1 MKEPLI
7 WIIDEEWGDYEVEHD
22 ILPKE
27 YPGCTIRR
35 STYDYK
41 ADLEEFGYRADLILA
56 QVYASIPKET
66 IDRLE
71 NCKGIAVY
79 GGGYDRIDIK
89 AAKEK
94 GIPVTNVQG
103 YCAEDIAD
111 YVMAAM
117 YRFNKK
123 LDFFNDNLKN
133 GLWGAGAVDRPIHR
147 LSNCTLAVVGCG
159 RIGQTVAARAK
170 ALGMRVVGYDPH
182 ASVETLEKVGI
193 EPVSLEEGLAQA
205 DFVTVHVK
213 YTPATHH
220 LLSMQ
225 HFSQMKKSAVLINS
239 ARGGILVEDDLI
251 AAVDQGV
258 IAGAVVDVITH
269 EPPAPDEKIFGH
281 ENLIVT
287 PHVSYISVESY
298 QELKMRTLRNAM
310 KMYRGERPD
319 DLVNG

>member
-1 MKEPLI
+1 MQAPLI
-7 WIIDEEWGDYEVEHD
+7 WIIDEEWGDYNVEHEF
-22 ILPKE
+22 LPKE
-27 YPGCTIRR
+27 LPGCTIRR
-35 STYDYK
+35 STYDYQ
-41 ADLEEFGYRADLILA
+41 ADLEEFGYKADIILA
-56 QVYASIPKET
+56 QVYASVPKAV

-79 GGGYDRIDIK
+79 GGGYDRIDIE
-89 AAKEK
+89 AAKAK
-94 GIPVTNVQG
+94 GIMVTNVQG

-123 LDFFNDNLKN
+123 LDFFNDNLGN
-133 GLWGAGAVDRPIHR
+133 GLWGAGAVDQPIRR
-147 LSNCTLAVVGCG
+147 LSHNVLMVVGCG
-159 RIGQTVAARAK
+159 TIGRTSAARAK
-170 ALGMRVVGYDPH
+170 AIGMRVIGYDPNMPDDVLLQ
-182 ASVETLEKVGI
+182 AGI
-193 EPVSLEEGLAQA
+193 EPVSLDEGLPQA

-220 LLSMQ
+220 LLGMEQ
-225 HFSQMKKSAVLINS
+225 FSKMKKTAVLINS

-269 EPPAPDEKIFGH
+269 EPPDANEKIFGH
-281 ENLIVT
+281 KNLIVT
-287 PHVSYISVESY
+287 PHVSYISEESY
-298 QELKMRTLRNAM
+298 RDLKLRTLGNALKMF
-310 KMYRGERPD
+310 RGERPA

>member
-1 MKEPLI
+1 MEGPLI
-7 WIIDEEWGDYEVEHD
+7 WIIDEEWGDYNVEHE
-22 ILPKE
+22 ILPQE
-27 YPGCTIRR
+27 CPGCTIRR
-35 STYDYK
+35 STYDYQ
-41 ADLEEFGYRADLILA
+41 ADLEEFGCKADVILA

-79 GGGYDRIDIK
+79 GGGYDRIDIE
-89 AAKEK
+89 AAKAK
-94 GIPVTNVQG
+94 GIMVTNVQG

-117 YRFNKK
+117 YHFNKK
-123 LDFFNDNLKN
+123 LDFFNDNLGN
-133 GLWGAGAVDRPIHR
+133 GLWGAGAVDHPIRR
-147 LSNCTLAVVGCG
+147 LSNCVLMVVGCG
-159 RIGQTVAARAK
+159 RIGQTAAARAK
-170 ALGMRVVGYDPH
+170 SLGMRVIGYDPNVPDE
-182 ASVETLEKVGI
+182 ALEKVGI
-193 EPVSLEEGLAQA
+193 EPVSLDEGLPQA

-220 LLSMQ
+220 LLGME
-225 HFSQMKKSAVLINS
+225 HFSKMKKSAVLINS

-251 AAVDQGV
+251 DAVDQGV

-269 EPPAPDEKIFGH
+269 EPPAANEKIFGH
-281 ENLIVT
+281 KNLLVT
-287 PHVSYISVESY
+287 PHVSYISEESY
-298 QELKMRTLRNAM
+298 RELKLRTIRNGL